1 MQVLLNNSFSVP
13 QPIAK
18 VWAFLSDP
26 NKVAPCLPGA
36 EITEAVDAKTF
47 RGVMKM
53 KLGPFS
59 TQFQGEVVVEHL
71 DPAAHEIRM
80 VGKGKDTAG
89 TGSASMTITGKLTAL
104 PDGGTRMDSSSDLVI
119 SGKLAQFGA
128 RMIEDVSKSM
138 FDKFTA
144 AFTAEL
150 SGKGAGSSGGGK
162 RKDNAVSVADVAGVV
177 VKGAVGRLLNRG
189 GGKSGKGAK
198 K

>member
-1 MQVLLNNSFSVP
+1 MQVTLNNSFSVP
-13 QPIAK
+13 QPIDK
-18 VWAFLSDP
+18 VWAFLSDL

-36 EITEAVDAKTF
+36 EIHEAVDAKTF
-47 RGVMKM
+47 RGAMKM

-59 TQFQGEVVVEHL
+59 TQFQGEVAVEHM
-71 DPAAHEIRM
+71 DSAAHEIRM
-80 VGKGKDTAG
+80 VGKGKDAAG

-104 PDGGTRMDSSSDLVI
+104 PDGGTRMDSQSELVI

-144 AFTAEL
+144 SFTAEL
-150 SGKGAGSSGGGK
+150 SGKGPKGK
-162 RKDNAVSVADVAGVV
+162 RKDNAVSVTDVAGVV
-177 VKGAVGRLLNRG
+177 VKGAVGRLLGKRG
-189 GGKSGKGAK
+189 GKGAK